1 MKSITKKLFAGFV
14 ALSTSLFTASPALA
28 DTSHQDEKYLTLT
41 LIGDS
46 YTAGNGAG
54 LYYGPTEAYRSMRNW
69 GHVYADQ
76 LNAAGVHTTVHNLAE
91 SGQVTKGVL
100 DKQISQVP
108 VDSDIVLFT
117 IGGNDIEFQN
127 IISGCFVPYP
137 VGEYAKCKA
146 AISTANDKIDAT
158 FKNVE
163 EILNQLNERLS
174 ADAEI
179 VMVGYPYLSLDKE
192 FILSSG
198 WFGSGDK
205 YDASREVRA
214 FGKKAVDLQT
224 GLVAKWNETPSHV
237 KVKFVPTHVAF
248 EGHEPDPSSIT
259 YNPKRWFNELAEENG
274 RADENGITQAEWSKN
289 TMMFY
294 HPNITGHEEIGK
306 LLYKAIGVPNSA
318 RTQQSYARPIDVT
331 FLVEASSQ
339 TKAKLPEIKKQI
351 RRIATET
358 FDASANADKDARF
371 SLKSYVGEDPIPY
384 AEAQADTSLPD
395 VPQSEANSPV
405 ESVVPDLPDDSQP
418 KATAT
423 QPSETTAPAE
433 ATELE
438 ENATQSTETTKP
450 AAGTEPAEATDPVP
464 AEDATGAP
472 AEGPAAASS
481 FGKLSDVLS
490 SLNDLD
496 TTSEQ
501 NAQDF
506 LTTLKEVTASTDWRE
521 EARKIVVIIGDAEL
535 RDASKLTEE
544 VQNLLLSAFAANTV
558 EFNLIDLDTD
568 RTEPLPSLFTR
579 TGGRMQQLGD
589 LRPLILEAPT
599 AKLGQVPTQKQGAT
613 VEFSADGSFSP
624 NSDIE
629 SYAWDFDGDGQP
641 DTTTTENK
649 VSHAFTTVGEHT
661 VSVTITDKDKQTA
674 IATIMVDVTED
685 GDLVDQSID
694 NCPDVANEDQLD
706 TDSDGIGDACD
717 NLNLAEIQKK
727 VTAGA
732 EAQSFDIHSVLPNAT
747 DIKLTLEAAT
757 PQSWNVA
764 LKDSVL
770 SYGATD
776 KANGG
781 ETAIAMLTMKVP
793 VGTTFKRNVPEMKDM
808 AVRLTLTA
816 TKVIP
821 AMELTP
827 GTKTIPAMELTP
839 GTKTIPAME
848 LTPGTK
854 TIPAMELTPGTKTI
868 PALPLV
874 PATTLPQSPK
884 VVEEQTTRTGL
895 AKTGSSVGAVALF
908 AMILI
913 TSGMALSIR
922 KES

>member
-28 DTSHQDEKYLTLT
+28 DTTQQQDEKYLTLT

-76 LNAAGVHTTVHNLAE
+76 LNAAGVHTTVHNLAH
-91 SGQVTKGVL
+91 SGEVTSGVL
-100 DKQISQVP
+100 EKQISKVP

-146 AISTANDKIDAT
+146 AISIANDKIDAT

-163 EILNQLNERLS
+163 EILSQLNNRLS
-174 ADAEI
+174 PDAEI

-214 FGKKAVDLQT
+214 FGKKAVELQT
-224 GLVAKWNETPSHV
+224 NLVNGWNSAPSHV

-248 EGHEPDPSSIT
+248 EGHEPDPGSLA

-306 LLYKAIGVPNSA
+306 LLYKTIGVPSSA
-318 RTQQSYARPIDVT
+318 HVQQSYARPIDVT
-331 FLVEASSQ
+331 FLVEASAQ
-339 TKAKLPEIKKQI
+339 TQEKLPEIKKQI

-358 FDASANADKDARF
+358 FDASANADQQARF

-384 AEAQADTSLPD
+384 EKAQPEVNIPD
-395 VPQSEANSPV
+395 VPQPEANSPV

-418 KATAT
+418 KAVAA
-423 QPSETTAPAE
+423 QPSETT
-433 ATELE
+433 
-438 ENATQSTETTKP
+438 
-450 AAGTEPAEATDPVP
+450 EPTEATDPAP
-464 AEDATGAP
+464 ADDADAH
-472 AEGPAAASS
+472 AEGPAATTS
-481 FGKLSDVLS
+481 FGELSDVLN
-490 SLNDLD
+490 SLNNLD
-496 TTSEQ
+496 TTTDQ

-506 LTTLKEVTASTDWRE
+506 LATLKTVTNSHDWRA
-521 EARKIVVIIGDAEL
+521 EARKIVVVIGDAEL
-535 RDASKLTEE
+535 KDTSKLGDE
-544 VQNLLLSAFAANTV
+544 VQKLLLSAFAANTV
-558 EFNLIDLDTD
+558 EFNLIDLDAD
-568 RTEPLPSLFTR
+568 RTDPIPSLFTR
-579 TGGRMQQLGD
+579 TGGRMQLLGD

-629 SYAWDFDGDGQP
+629 SYAWDFDGDGKP
-641 DTTTTENK
+641 DATTSENK
-649 VSHAFTTVGEHT
+649 ISHAFTTVGEHT

-747 DIKLTLEAAT
+747 DIKLTLETAT

-770 SYGATD
+770 SYAATD

-827 GTKTIPAMELTP
+827 GTKTIPAM
-839 GTKTIPAME
+839 K
-848 LTPGTK
+848 
-854 TIPAMELTPGTKTI
+854 LTPGTKTI

-884 VVEEQTTRTGL
+884 VVEQATGTGL

-908 AMILI
+908 AMVLI
-913 TSGMALSIR
+913 TSGMALTIR

>member
-76 LNAAGVHTTVHNLAE
+76 LNAAGIHTTVHNLAH
-91 SGQVTKGVL
+91 SGEVTSGVL
-100 DKQISQVP
+100 EKQIPKVP

-117 IGGNDIEFQN
+117 IGGNDILFEN
-127 IISGCFVPYP
+127 IVAGCFAGWASSHEKCISAMAYADTKI
-137 VGEYAKCKA
+137 GE
-146 AISTANDKIDAT
+146 T
-158 FKNVE
+158 FDNVE
-163 EILNQLNERLS
+163 KILNKLSERLS
-174 ADAEI
+174 PETEI
-179 VMVGYPYLSLDKE
+179 VMVGYPYLSIDTNFKWKE
-192 FILSSG
+192 F
-198 WFGSGDK
+198 
-205 YDASREVRA
+205 DAAQEVRK
-214 FGKKAVDLQT
+214 FGHKAVTLQEDLAQR
-224 GLVAKWNETPSHV
+224 WNTDKTHPQLL
-237 KVKFVPTHVAF
+237 FIPTQGHF
-248 EGHEPDPSSIT
+248 EGHEPDPSFWGT
-259 YNPKRWFNELAEENG
+259 NPQRWLNELAETNG
-274 RADENGITQAEWSKN
+274 YIDGNGKHHSNWSG
-289 TMMFY
+289 TTAMFY

-306 LLYKAIGVPNSA
+306 LLYKTIGVPSSA
-318 RTQQSYARPIDVT
+318 HTQQSYARPIDVT
-331 FLVEASSQ
+331 FLVEASAQ
-339 TKAKLPEIKKQI
+339 TQEKLPEIKKQI

-384 AEAQADTSLPD
+384 EKPQPEANIPD
-395 VPQSEANSPV
+395 VPQPDASSPV
-405 ESVVPDLPDDSQP
+405 DSVTPDLPAAPQP
-418 KATAT
+418 VGATA
-423 QPSETTAPAE
+423 QPSEA
-433 ATELE
+433 
-438 ENATQSTETTKP
+438 
-450 AAGTEPAEATDPVP
+450 TEPAEATDPVP

-506 LTTLKEVTASTDWRE
+506 LTTLKEVTASADWRE

-629 SYAWDFDGDGQP
+629 SYAWDFDSDGQP
-641 DTTTTENK
+641 DATTTENK

-661 VSVTITDKDKQTA
+661 VSVTITDKDKQIA

-757 PQSWNVA
+757 PQSWNVT

-854 TIPAMELTPGTKTI
+854 TIPA
-868 PALPLV
+868 LPLV

>member
-28 DTSHQDEKYLTLT
+28 DTTQQQDEKYLTLT

-91 SGQVTKGVL
+91 SGQVTDGVL
-100 DKQISQVP
+100 KNQIPKVP

-117 IGGNDIEFQN
+117 IGGNDILFEN
-127 IISGCFVPYP
+127 IVAGCFAGWASSHDKCVNAMAFADKKI
-137 VGEYAKCKA
+137 GE
-146 AISTANDKIDAT
+146 T
-158 FKNVE
+158 FDNVE
-163 EILNQLNERLS
+163 KILNRLGERLS
-174 ADAEI
+174 SETKI
-179 VMVGYPYLSLDKE
+179 VMVGYPYLSIDTNFKWKE
-192 FILSSG
+192 F
-198 WFGSGDK
+198 
-205 YDASREVRA
+205 DAAQEVRK
-214 FGKKAVDLQT
+214 FGYKAVTLQEDLAQR
-224 GLVAKWNETPSHV
+224 WNTDKTHPQLL
-237 KVKFVPTHVAF
+237 FIPTQGHF
-248 EGHEPDPSSIT
+248 EGHEPDPSFWGT
-259 YNPKRWFNELAEENG
+259 NPQRWLNELAETNG
-274 RADENGITQAEWSKN
+274 YIDGNGKHHSDWSS
-289 TMMFY
+289 TTAMFY

-306 LLYKAIGVPNSA
+306 LLYKTIGVPSSA
-318 RTQQSYARPIDVT
+318 HTQQSYARPIDVT
-331 FLVEASSQ
+331 FLVEASAQ
-339 TKAKLPEIKKQI
+339 TQEKLPEIKKQI

-358 FDASANADKDARF
+358 FDASANADQQARF

-384 AEAQADTSLPD
+384 EKAQPEVNIPD
-395 VPQSEANSPV
+395 VPQPEANSPV

-418 KATAT
+418 KAVAA
-423 QPSETTAPAE
+423 QPSETT
-433 ATELE
+433 
-438 ENATQSTETTKP
+438 
-450 AAGTEPAEATDPVP
+450 EPAEVADPAP
-464 AEDATGAP
+464 ADDADAH
-472 AEGPAAASS
+472 AEGPAATSS

-490 SLNDLD
+490 SLNDLG
-496 TTSEQ
+496 TTTDQ

-506 LTTLKEVTASTDWRE
+506 LTTLKAVTESNEWRTD
-521 EARKIVVIIGDAEL
+521 ARKIVVVIGDAEL
-535 RDASKLTEE
+535 KDTSKLGDE
-544 VQNLLLSAFAANTV
+544 VQKLLLSAFAANTV
-558 EFNLIDLDTD
+558 EFNLIDLDAD
-568 RTEPLPSLFTR
+568 RTDPIPSLFTR
-579 TGGRMQQLGD
+579 TGGRMQLLGD

-629 SYAWDFDGDGQP
+629 SYAWDFDGDGKP
-641 DTTTTENK
+641 DATTSENK
-649 VSHAFTTVGEHT
+649 ISHAFTTVGEHT

-747 DIKLTLEAAT
+747 DIKLTLETAT

-770 SYGATD
+770 SYAATD

-827 GTKTIPAMELTP
+827 GTKTIPAMKLTP
-839 GTKTIPAME
+839 GTKTIPAM
-848 LTPGTK
+848 K
-854 TIPAMELTPGTKTI
+854 LTPGTKTI

-884 VVEEQTTRTGL
+884 VVEQATGTGL

-908 AMILI
+908 AMVLI
-913 TSGMALSIR
+913 TSGMALTIR